1 MCIRDSH
8 RALALQLGA
17 VTDAHNIQLALPAR
31 GHAMNRIEDQRP
43 CQPMHRGVLVRV
55 ANDMQFRADCF
66 QRNALGDQR
75 RNLALGPLDQ
85 NSICLLYTSSRES

>member
-1 MCIRDSH
+1 
-8 RALALQLGA
+8 
-17 VTDAHNIQLALPAR
+17 
-31 GHAMNRIEDQRP
+31 MNRIEDQRP

-85 NSICLLYTSSRES
+85 NSIALDRILHARGQRDRLLSNSRHRFNPSFGLRVPKGSCQ